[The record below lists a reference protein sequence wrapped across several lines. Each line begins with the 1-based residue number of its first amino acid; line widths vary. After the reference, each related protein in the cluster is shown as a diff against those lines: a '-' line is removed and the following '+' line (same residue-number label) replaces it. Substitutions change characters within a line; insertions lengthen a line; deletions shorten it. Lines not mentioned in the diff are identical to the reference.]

1 MRYAT
6 KLSIFRDYI
15 LGKTLFVEE
24 YVYVGVAFQDL
35 GFYALI
41 LIHGFGLIN
50 NDF

>member
-15 LGKTLFVEE
+15 LVKTFSVEE
-24 YVYVGVAFQDL
+24 YVGVVFQGL

-41 LIHGFGLIN
+41 FINGFGLIN